1 MGKKELIR
9 KKYVLK
15 RKKNFFQI
23 NENFFDPLKI
33 LIKKKLKNKN
43 LDISIFYPSNFEV
56 NVLKIL
62 DIKYFKRFNFY
73 LPVIAKLP

>member
-9 KKYVLK
+9 KKYILK

-43 LDISIFYPSNFEV
+43 LFISIICLWS
-56 NVLKIL
+56 
-62 DIKYFKRFNFY
+62 
-73 LPVIAKLP
+73 IA